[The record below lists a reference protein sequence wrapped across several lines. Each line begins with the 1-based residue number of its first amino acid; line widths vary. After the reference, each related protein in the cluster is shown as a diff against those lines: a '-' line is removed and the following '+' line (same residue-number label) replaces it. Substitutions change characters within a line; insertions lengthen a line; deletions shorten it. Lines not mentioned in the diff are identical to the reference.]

1 LCKQAALAK
10 ETKTHEALKNK
21 HRKLE
26 QQNDDLESKER
37 QIEGAMESTE
47 NNLEEMIEAKV
58 MAEQELEELAQEA
71 QTKEQRLR
79 DEIQEL
85 SSELTVTKAKLTP
98 RPGMPGTPNFG
109 TPVPFTPGSVAAS
122 PLSTKGL
129 AVIGDMLQR
138 VKDME
143 DRLAGCRSSL
153 GTMINERHS
162 APNSP
167 APKSPDVG

>member
-1 LCKQAALAK
+1 MI
-10 ETKTHEALKNK
+10 ETK
-21 HRKLE
+21 
-26 QQNDDLESKER
+26 
-37 QIEGAMESTE
+37 
-47 NNLEEMIEAKV
+47 V
-58 MAEQELEELAQEA
+58 MVEQELEEVVQEA

-109 TPVPFTPGSVAAS
+109 TPVPYTPGSVAAS

-143 DRLAGCRSSL
+143 ERLAGCRSSL
-153 GTMINERHS
+153 GTMLSER
-162 APNSP
+162 NSP
-167 APKSPDVG
+167 VKSPDVG